1 VKHVAKEMLLIV
13 GWCIIV
19 ILFLS
24 LYSCGG
30 GWEVCG
36 YDLDKI

>member
-1 VKHVAKEMLLIV
+1 MKHVVKEMLLIM

-19 ILFLS
+19 GIFL
-24 LYSCGG
+24 LVCSCGG

-36 YDLDKI
+36 HELDKV